1 MLETVV
7 EAKMMRVEADRSQ
20 RARPPPSPSAV
31 TGPQLAPQARPT
43 IDLGPRRPMEPEDKK
58 LDERW
63 AAAHI
68 NDQ

>member
-7 EAKMMRVEADRSQ
+7 EAEMMRVEADRSQ

-31 TGPQLAPQARPT
+31 TGPQLAPLARPT
-43 IDLGPRRPMEPEDKK
+43 IDIGPQGPMESEDEE
-58 LDERW
+58 LDERL